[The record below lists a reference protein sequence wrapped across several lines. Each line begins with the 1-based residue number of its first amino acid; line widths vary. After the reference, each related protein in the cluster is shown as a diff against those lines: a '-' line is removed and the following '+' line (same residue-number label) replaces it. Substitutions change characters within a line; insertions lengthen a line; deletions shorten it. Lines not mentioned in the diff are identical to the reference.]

1 MASLEIW
8 LLSLASV
15 IVVSLISLIGV
26 VTFLISTSRLKG
38 LLLFFVSF
46 AAGAMIGDAFIH
58 IMPEAVKQYGFTLS
72 ISLYFIMGMMVFFVL
87 EKFIHWRHCH
97 VPTSKNHPHPFVYMN
112 LLGDSVHN
120 FIDGMV
126 IAGSY
131 IVSTPVGIATTI
143 AVIFHEIPQEIG
155 DFSVLIHGG
164 FSKAK
169 ALFFNFITALTAVLG
184 AVLSLLIA
192 GRFENYSMFL
202 LPFTAGGF
210 MYIAGSDLIP
220 ELHKESASSSKST
233 LQFLG
238 IVLGVGVMLLMLRFG

>member
-1 MASLEIW
+1 MASLQIW
-8 LLSLASV
+8 LISLASV
-15 IVVSLISLIGV
+15 FVVSLVSLIGLF
-26 VTFLISTSRLKG
+26 TFSISLKQLKG
-38 LLLFFVSF
+38 ILLFFVSF

-58 IMPEAVKQYGFTLS
+58 ILPEAVEEYGFTLS
-72 ISLYFIMGMMVFFVL
+72 VSFYFISGMLVFFVL

-97 VPTSKNHPHPFVYMN
+97 VPTSKQHPHPFVYMN
-112 LLGDSVHN
+112 LLGDSLHN
-120 FIDGMV
+120 FIDGMI

-131 IVSTPVGIATTI
+131 IVSIPVGIATTI
-143 AVIFHEIPQEIG
+143 AVLFHEIPQELG

-184 AVLSLLIA
+184 AILSLAIA
-192 GRFENYSMFL
+192 GSFESYSMFL

-220 ELHKESASSSKST
+220 ELHKESTPAKSM
-233 LQFLG
+233 LQFFG
-238 IVLGVGVMLLMLRFG
+238 ILLGVGVMLVLLQFG